1 MFGYVTP
8 CRMELKIKDFEK
20 FKAYYCGLC
29 QSIKKSF
36 GNLPRTFLNY
46 DMTFLGV
53 LLDSLE
59 DKKSTFNKQR
69 CIMHPVKTRLVI
81 LNNEALD
88 YAAYCNVALAYYKL
102 LDDVQDDKS
111 LASKIGSSIL
121 KKYLSYENSNY
132 IECNKYI
139 QKSLRELTVIESS
152 KSFSSLDEIS
162 HPFADLTGYIISS
175 YIDNTISI
183 NDKDM
188 IKNNLYWLG
197 YNLGKWIYIID
208 AWDDLEKDLQK
219 NKFNPIDTLFNKEK
233 LAYNELVVKIEQRID
248 FVLVSCATNCVEYLN
263 NLPLIKNEDL
273 LNNILQFGL
282 MEKMDTVFKRSECE
296 DAKSL

>member
-29 QSIKKSF
+29 HSIKNIY
-36 GNLPRTFLNY
+36 GNLPRASLNY

-59 DKKSTFNKQR
+59 NSKCTFSKQR
-69 CIMHPVKTRLVI
+69 CMVHPVKKRLVI
-81 LNNEALD
+81 LNNKALD
-88 YAAYCNVALAYYKL
+88 YAAYCNVTLAYYKL

-111 LASKIGSSIL
+111 LMSKLSSSFLKRYLIRENSAHIHHNEYIQNSLKELSKIETS
-121 KKYLSYENSNY
+121 KK
-132 IECNKYI
+132 
-139 QKSLRELTVIESS
+139 
-152 KSFSSLDEIS
+152 FSSLDEVS
-162 HPFADLTGYIISS
+162 HFFADLTGYIISA
-175 YIDNTISI
+175 YIDNNNSI
-183 NDKDM
+183 NDKDI

-208 AWDDLEKDLQK
+208 AWDDLEKDLEK
-219 NKFNPIDTLFNKEK
+219 NKFNPLNILFNKDNST
-233 LAYNELVVKIEQRID
+233 YHELRLRIEQRID
-248 FVLVSCATNCVEYLN
+248 LVLVTCASNCAEYLN
-263 NLPLIKNEDL
+263 SLPLTKNEDL

-296 DAKSL
+296 DAKSS